1 MALKSITTGKWST
14 VMRTRKFV
22 NLEFYSVLFKG
33 SRERVI
39 CGLWPIYW
47 SIRRVLFNV
56 LRCLKRDLIIVTIHR
71 RDAMMEVVD
80 SDVTK
85 IALMLFDISLF
96 LIFYVLAQG
105 HLVIKAIL

>member
-1 MALKSITTGKWST
+1 MSIYPKIYPSIVGGIEIYHTGKWST

-33 SRERVI
+33 SREGVI

-56 LRCLKRDLIIVTIHR
+56 LRCLKRGLIIAIHKR
-71 RDAMMEVVD
+71 ERND
-80 SDVTK
+80 
-85 IALMLFDISLF
+85 
-96 LIFYVLAQG
+96 G
-105 HLVIKAIL
+105 